1 MPAHRATLRIALSLA
16 SVAGVLGLPA
26 AAAAGAF
33 PGNNG
38 LIVFSC
44 HLNSGTTYRICSMN
58 PDGSSPL
65 ELTSPPAGSHDAM
78 PAVSADGTK
87 VAFVRRVD
95 SDPFPTTV
103 WVMSL
108 NGSGQVQVTS
118 EPSDDSPTW
127 TPGGRVV
134 YTRESDQQ
142 TRSVSATGT
151 GDAPYPGAPANGG
164 VVGFDSAG
172 VYAYN
177 KGVLDG
183 NPGMEE
189 STQLFTSAGTQVTAL
204 VTYHVELSSW
214 SPDGSKLAFETN
226 WSDHGNNIDIAPS
239 DGSNQATPTKL
250 DGGARHPAW
259 SPDGAKI
266 AYAKEGGTIVTM
278 PAAGGTI
285 QTITPAWATAPS
297 APYYIEPDW
306 AETGGPNL
314 QALTVAVGG
323 TGSGTVT
330 GPGISCPSQCANS
343 YSPGTLVTL
352 TATPQ
357 AGSSFAGWSGA
368 CSGAGACTVT
378 MNVARSVTATFA
390 KAVIDQGGSAT
401 KTTVTESAK
410 GDVTLPIEN
419 PNGVQAQGDLK
430 LVGQN
435 LKARVV
441 AAKKKKGKKKLT
453 LGHSTFTVPAHG
465 TVQVKVHLSKKARAY
480 LKKHKTIKAK
490 ATIVL
495 TANGTSKT
503 STPTVTIK
511 APKKK
516 HKK

>member
-1 MPAHRATLRIALSLA
+1 M
-16 SVAGVLGLPA
+16 LGLPA
-26 AAAAGAF
+26 AAAAGTF
-33 PGNNG
+33 PGTNG
-38 LIVFSC
+38 RIVFSC
-44 HLNSGTTYRICSMN
+44 HLASGAAYRICSMN

-65 ELTSPPAGSHDAM
+65 ELTSPPAGSHDGE

-108 NGSGQVQVTS
+108 NGAGQVQVTS
-118 EPSDDSPTW
+118 GPSDVGPTW
-127 TPGGRVV
+127 TPDGRVV
-134 YTRESDQQ
+134 YTQEPGG

-151 GDAPYPGAPANGG
+151 GDAAYPGAPANGG
-164 VVGFDSAG
+164 VVGFDGAG
-172 VYAYN
+172 LYAYN

-183 NPGMEE
+183 NPGMEQ
-189 STQLFTSAGTQVTAL
+189 SSQLFTSAGTQVTAL
-204 VTYHVELSSW
+204 GTFGVGLSSW

-226 WSDHGNNIDIAPS
+226 WNDHGNNIDIANS
-239 DGSNQATPTKL
+239 DGSNKASPTHL
-250 DGGARHPAW
+250 DGGAQRPAW
-259 SPDGAKI
+259 SPDGSLI
-266 AYAKEGGTIVTM
+266 AYAKEGGTIVTQ
-278 PAAGGTI
+278 PASGGAL
-285 QTITPAWATAPS
+285 QTITPAWPTAPS

-330 GPGISCPSQCANS
+330 GSGISCPSQCTNS
-343 YSPGTLVTL
+343 YSPGTPVTL

-378 MNVARSVTATFA
+378 MNAPRSATATFA
-390 KAVIDQGGSAT
+390 KIVIDHGGSAT

-410 GDVTLPIEN
+410 GDITLPIEN
-419 PNGVQAQGDLK
+419 PNGVPAQGDLK
-430 LVGQN
+430 LVAKTV
-435 LKARVV
+435 KARVV
-441 AAKKKKGKKKLT
+441 AAKHKTKGKKKALA
-453 LGHSTFTVPAHG
+453 LGHSTFTVSAHG
-465 TVQVKVHLSKKARAY
+465 TVQVTVHLSKQAKAY
-480 LKKHKTIKAK
+480 LKTHKSIKAT

-503 STPTVTIK
+503 TIQTITVK
-511 APKKK
+511 APAKK